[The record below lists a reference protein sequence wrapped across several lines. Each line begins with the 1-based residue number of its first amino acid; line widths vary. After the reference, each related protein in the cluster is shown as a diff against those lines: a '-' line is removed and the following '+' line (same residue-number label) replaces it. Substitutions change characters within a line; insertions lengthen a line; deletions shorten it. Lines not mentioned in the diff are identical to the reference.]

1 MEQEFSSYS
10 DTLMEG
16 TTLRGYA
23 ISSTMWTQDASIFDV
38 TARSIKFLYFPT
50 LNLYKLSFLFLLNKF
65 NRRNLGSGFHL
76 PDLTGD

>member
-1 MEQEFSSYS
+1 MEQEFSGYS

-16 TTLRGYA
+16 TTVRGYA

-38 TARSIKFLYFPT
+38 TARSIKFLYFLT

-65 NRRNLGSGFHL
+65 NRKESWLWFSFA
-76 PDLTGD
+76 

>member
-38 TARSIKFLYFPT
+38 TARSIKFLYFLT
-50 LNLYKLSFLFLLNKF
+50 LNLYKLSLLFLLNKF
-65 NRRNLGSGFHL
+65 NRKESWLRFSFA
-76 PDLTGD
+76 